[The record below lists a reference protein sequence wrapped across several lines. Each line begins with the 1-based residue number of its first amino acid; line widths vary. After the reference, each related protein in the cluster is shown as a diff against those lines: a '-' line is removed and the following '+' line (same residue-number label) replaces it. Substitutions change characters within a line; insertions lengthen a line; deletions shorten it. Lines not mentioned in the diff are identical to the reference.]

1 MAARM
6 HEAKAGATR
15 TEELSG
21 EGTESLYH
29 FTV

>member
-6 HEAKAGATR
+6 HETKAGATR

-29 FTV
+29 FMV